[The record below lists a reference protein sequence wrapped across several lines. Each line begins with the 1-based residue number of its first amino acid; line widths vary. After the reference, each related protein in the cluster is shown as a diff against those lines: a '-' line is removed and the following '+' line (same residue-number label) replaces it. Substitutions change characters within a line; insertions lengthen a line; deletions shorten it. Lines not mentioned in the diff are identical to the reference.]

1 MSEAKDRERRLIECR
16 KTAEERKN
24 YFESMERH
32 MFATRSSV
40 KETGR
45 ESISTSDHQ
54 ASSAGRTDSIGGE
67 ETEIR
72 EDLYEEAFARMKK
85 AAGVSDVD
93 EVVRRFETQEETTK
107 HLLELQNRAEREIR
121 DLGAVKEKLEA
132 EWELV
137 KFMGQEENTELR
149 EKMEDLEDKIGI
161 EQDRKKE
168 AEESLKAR
176 NKLLVGI
183 REGLDHMVRTL
194 FVNETTGVPTTRNS
208 LELLHISTDKLSK
221 LMTRLSGINLFMKK
235 MEMEE
240 EGFIPIGLD
249 ATAFNARDFDDEKES
264 KYSYTLVTK
273 YQFCS
278 TVASL
283 FSSKNIFQSVC

>member
-240 EGFIPIGLD
+240 EGFIPVGLD
-249 ATAFNARDFDDEKES
+249 ASAFNARDFDDEKES
-264 KYSYTLVTK
+264 KYLIT
-273 YQFCS
+273 Q
-278 TVASL
+278 
-283 FSSKNIFQSVC
+283 Q